1 MDPVG
6 KTYGAICK
14 KCGHRFEA
22 REGGGFF
29 FHVLHCDACGK
40 EKIIP
45 FDELGE
51 AHLRYIKGHPDP
63 HSKTTRSLDKFVQKN
78 YPESPLSEDE
88 YLAIVEE
95 VAGDHE
101 CGGHF
106 TLEAPV
112 RCPACGSADVRED
125 PNAPAVTYD

>member
-1 MDPVG
+1 MG
-6 KTYGAICK
+6 KTYGAICD
-14 KCGHRFEA
+14 KCGCRFEA

-29 FHVLHCDACGK
+29 FHVLHCDTCGE

-51 AHLRYIKGHPDP
+51 AHLRYIKGHPGP
-63 HSKTTRSLDKFVQKN
+63 HSKNTRSLDKFVEKN
-78 YPESPLSEDE
+78 CPDAPLSEDE
-88 YLAIVEE
+88 YFAIVEE

-106 TLEAPV
+106 TLEAPA
-112 RCPACGSADVRED
+112 RCPRCGSADLRDD
-125 PNAPAVTYD
+125 PDAPSVPYD